1 MLFNQQYTSIK
12 EADPYK
18 HSIEK
23 IQNQGQF
30 PTMKRQTKIILIVGI
45 ALVVAVTFFYPRLDL
60 FADKDQPVAAN
71 NTAGSSGPL
80 PVEVVQIQPQKLE
93 NNLSVTGNV
102 IPNEAVNLRAEISG
116 LVTEITFKEGEF
128 VKKGTPLVYLNDDE
142 LTAQKDR
149 LNYTRKLYEGQ
160 ENRQKQLLEREAI
173 SQEEYDIVL
182 NQFNTNL
189 ADINLIEAMIRQTV
203 IRAPFDGVIGLR
215 QISEGSVITP
225 SDIIVNVVNIDP
237 IKIDFSIPERY
248 ANIVKQGSR
257 ITFTN
262 AAVEGESVGEVYAI
276 APNIDA
282 ATRTLQLRAISPN
295 KDRKFLP
302 GMFVGVKLNLNVDEE
317 ALMVPAESL
326 IPELDGYKV
335 FVANGDNVIEEV
347 KVSIGIRTERAVQ
360 VTDGLK
366 AGDLVLTTGVIQ
378 AKPGMAVNITKTH

>member
-1 MLFNQQYTSIK
+1 T
-12 EADPYK
+12 
-18 HSIEK
+18 
-23 IQNQGQF
+23 
-30 PTMKRQTKIILIVGI
+30 ILIIGI
-45 ALVVAVTFFYPRLDL
+45 VLVIAVIFFYPRLNL
-60 FADKDQPVAAN
+60 FADKDQPSPVGA
-71 NTAGSSGPL
+71 TSSSSGAL
-80 PVEVVQIQPQKLE
+80 PVEVVEIKPRRLE
-93 NNLSVTGNV
+93 NNLSVTGNI
-102 IPNEAVNLRAEISG
+102 IPNESVDLRSEISG

-160 ENRQKQLLEREAI
+160 ENRQKQLLEMEAI
-173 SQEEYDIVL
+173 SQEEYDNVL

-248 ANIVKQGSR
+248 ANIIKQGSR

-282 ATRTLQLRAISPN
+282 STRTLQLRAISPN
-295 KDRKFLP
+295 RERKFLP
-302 GMFVGVKLNLNVDEE
+302 GMLVGIKVNLEVNED
-317 ALMVPAESL
+317 ALMVPAQSL
-326 IPELDGYKV
+326 IPELEGYKV
-335 FVANGDNVIEEV
+335 FVVNDENVIEEV
-347 KVSIGIRTERAVQ
+347 KVSIGIRTATDVQ
-360 VTDGLK
+360 IVDGLK
-366 AGDLVLTTGVIQ
+366 VGDRVMTTGIIQ
-378 AKPGMAVNITKTH
+378 AKPGMVVNITNIQ

>member
-1 MLFNQQYTSIK
+1 
-12 EADPYK
+12 
-18 HSIEK
+18 
-23 IQNQGQF
+23 
-30 PTMKRQTKIILIVGI
+30 MKRQTKIILIAGI
-45 ALVVAVTFFYPRLDL
+45 VLVIAIIFFYPRLNL
-60 FADKDQPVAAN
+60 FADKDQPA
-71 NTAGSSGPL
+71 TAGGQAATAGAL
-80 PVEVVQIQPQKLE
+80 PVEVVEIKPQKLE

-116 LVTEITFKEGEF
+116 LVTKITFTEGEF

-142 LTAQKDR
+142 LIAQKDR
-149 LNYTRKLYEGQ
+149 LTYTKKLYEGQ

-182 NQFNTNL
+182 NQYNTNL
-189 ADINLIEAMIRQTV
+189 ADLNLIEAMLRQTV
-203 IRAPFDGVIGLR
+203 VRAPFDGVIGLR
-215 QISEGSVITP
+215 QISEGSVISP
-225 SDIIVNVVNIDP
+225 SDVIVTVVNIDP

-248 ANIVKQGSR
+248 ANIVKKGSR

-262 AAVEGESVGEVYAI
+262 AAVAGESEGEVYAI

-282 ATRTLQLRAISPN
+282 STRTLQLRAISPN

>member
-1 MLFNQQYTSIK
+1 
-12 EADPYK
+12 
-18 HSIEK
+18 
-23 IQNQGQF
+23 
-30 PTMKRQTKIILIVGI
+30 MKRQTKTILIIGI
-45 ALVVAVTFFYPRLDL
+45 VLVIAAIFFYPRLNL
-60 FADKDQPVAAN
+60 FADKDQPIPAAGQ
-71 NTAGSSGPL
+71 APSSAAL
-80 PVEVVQIQPQKLE
+80 PVEVVEIKPQRLE
-93 NNLSVTGNV
+93 NNLSVTGNI
-102 IPNEAVNLRAEISG
+102 IPNESVDLRSEISG
-116 LVTEITFKEGEF
+116 LVTKITFQEGEF

-149 LNYTRKLYEGQ
+149 LNYTKKLYEGQ

-182 NQFNTNL
+182 NQYNTNL
-189 ADINLIEAMIRQTV
+189 ADLNLIEAMLRQTV

-215 QISEGSVITP
+215 QISEGSVISPT
-225 SDIIVNVVNIDP
+225 DVIVNVVNIDP

-248 ANIVKQGSR
+248 ANIIKQGSH

-302 GMFVGVKLNLNVDEE
+302 GMFVGIKVNLEINEN
-317 ALMVPAESL
+317 ALMVPAQSL

-335 FVANGDNVIEEV
+335 FVANAENIIEEA
-347 KVSIGIRTERAVQ
+347 KVSIGIRTATDVQ
-360 VTDGLK
+360 IIDGLK
-366 AGDLVLTTGVIQ
+366 VGDRVLSTGIIQ
-378 AKPGMAVNITKTH
+378 AKPGMAVNITNIH